1 MEELKASFGGST
13 LKASFQQLPTS
24 MYPTTDGSEFIEDSI
39 ELELDDIV
47 SASALRAADRNSK
60 IHKKLQMDR
69 IFFHSLN
76 KNMSTNL
83 YSILRYR
90 VLSNDECQLFQALS
104 SVHKYSAVLKKSINQ
119 LVFQF

>member
-1 MEELKASFGGST
+1 MDELKASFGGST

-69 IFFHSLN
+69 KTFFS
-76 KNMSTNL
+76 
-83 YSILRYR
+83 
-90 VLSNDECQLFQALS
+90 
-104 SVHKYSAVLKKSINQ
+104 
-119 LVFQF
+119 QFE